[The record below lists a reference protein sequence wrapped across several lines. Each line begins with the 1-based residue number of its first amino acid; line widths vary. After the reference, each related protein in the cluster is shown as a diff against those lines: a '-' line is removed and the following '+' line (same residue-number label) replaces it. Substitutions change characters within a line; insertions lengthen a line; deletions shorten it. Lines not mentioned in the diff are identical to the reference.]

1 MTKNSFD
8 FEISMFLNMFHTIQ
22 EDVSNDKLDSSILN
36 IPKKLAF
43 NDLINVNDKVRTVV
57 ENFATN
63 TIKEIAEDYGCK
75 ILQTYTGKVCKSP
88 NNEELSFACYYNIKR
103 LEPICNVSEQVARQ
117 ISEFKIRIANH
128 ISSVELR
135 TYYAMDNV
143 KVFHEYMKDLYKSE
157 LELYTENIF
166 TTMSDFV
173 SVIEDY
179 PFVVDTFNDIDI
191 EDIKKVKSIAIQ
203 GGFER

>member
-1 MTKNSFD
+1 MTKNIFD
-8 FEISMFLNMFHTIQ
+8 FEIDMFLNMFHTIQ
-22 EDVSNDKLDSSILN
+22 EDISNDKLDSQILN
-36 IPKKLAF
+36 IPKKIAF
-43 NDLINVNDKVRTVV
+43 NDLLKANNNVKNIV
-57 ENFATN
+57 ENFATD

-75 ILQTYTGKVCKSP
+75 ILQTYTGKVCKTP
-88 NNEELSFACYYNIKR
+88 DNEELSFACYYNIKR
-103 LEPICNVSEQVARQ
+103 LEPIDNVSEQVAKQ
-117 ISEFKIRIANH
+117 ISEFRIRIANH
-128 ISSVELR
+128 ISSAELR

-166 TTMSDFV
+166 TTMSDFI
-173 SVIEDY
+173 STIEDY
-179 PFVVDTFNDIDI
+179 PFVVNTFNDIDV